1 MSKNR
6 YYNELCEEISHDVGI
21 QYDNDVVVEEYN
33 NSFEELFV

>member
-6 YYNELCEEISHDVGI
+6 YYNELCEEISHDAGI
-21 QYDNDVVVEEYN
+21 QYDNDVVVEEYY